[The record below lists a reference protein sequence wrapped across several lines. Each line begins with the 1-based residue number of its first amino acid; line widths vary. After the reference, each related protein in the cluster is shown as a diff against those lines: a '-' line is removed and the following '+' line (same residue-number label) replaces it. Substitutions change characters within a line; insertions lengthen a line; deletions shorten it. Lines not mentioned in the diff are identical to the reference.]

1 MALRDGGRYLGTG
14 VCVITKDP
22 DSDWI
27 NMGTYRVM
35 IHDKNHTG
43 LYISPGKHG
52 RIHRDKA
59 FEKNEP
65 LCMLFPVPHAALE
78 TIEPEI
84 LDLDDNPD
92 LKAQTM
98 AWKQRRDEFMKK
110 FYAKDP
116 MTLKEA
122 WQRFYFIGK
131 MPDGSSPPRHVH
143 KLRLDVPVDKR
154 KKPAAKP

>member
-1 MALRDGGRYLGTG
+1 LPVPFLQRDLLASGPFNSPKDGIYPLTGITESNWLPYPFTMNWQMTRPGT
-14 VCVITKDP
+14 V
-22 DSDWI
+22 
-27 NMGTYRVM
+27 R
-35 IHDKNHTG
+35 
-43 LYISPGKHG
+43 
-52 RIHRDKA
+52 

-78 TIEPEI
+78 TVEPEI

-131 MPDGSSPPRHVH
+131 MPDGSSPQRHVH

-154 KKPAAKP
+154 KKLAAKP